1 MTPLPANELD
11 RRIHA
16 LLDGAISG
24 EEHRELESV
33 LLSDESAR
41 RRYMGLAALHGL
53 LEIEAEQR
61 SNAIRQGPVPVD
73 LVVFRQRRRV
83 FRVAAISAAAVLLAG
98 AFVLRLL
105 FVPPPA
111 TATVA
116 MSEGTV
122 FTISHA
128 SMLAKPPPEGSLMP
142 GSTLRITQGTVEL
155 TFGSGVKAIVQGP
168 ETLTVIDRRSI
179 AMREGVAWFHV
190 PAAAT
195 GFEVRTP
202 ELRVVDLGTEFG
214 VIARPDAADEVHVFK
229 GKVRAEAL
237 QGVCES
243 GVLTVNQA
251 RATFVS
257 GKLKETKPQPE
268 RFLTKLPPGLPY
280 LHWGF
285 EEPDPASFRASGTHP
300 RSRGITATPRAVAHP
315 SALRNVPGRIGRGF
329 ATDGTGAFLTT
340 NWEGIGGNAPRGI
353 AYWIRLKPG
362 VSYLDPVLGW
372 GERSGLRSF
381 FAGVDHSAQN
391 GRAVSLV
398 SFENVWFEGTTH
410 LDDGVWHH
418 IAYAYTGG
426 RLPDGG
432 PEVLGFVD
440 GKPDTLRLVISPEA
454 SPGEMHPVETDIT
467 SHDAFPLTLFC
478 HLYGAPDGIR
488 NPVEIDELFVFPGAI
503 TAEQVGNIFRFNRPE
518 PPPFKRRPKNSDPD
532 D

>member
-1 MTPLPANELD
+1 MNPLPANELD

-16 LLDGAISG
+16 LLDGAITA

-41 RRYMGLAALHGL
+41 QRYFGLAALHGL

-61 SNAIRQGPVPVD
+61 SNTVRQGPIPVD
-73 LVVFRQRRRV
+73 LVVFRQRRRL

-116 MSEGTV
+116 KSEGTI

-128 SMLAKPPPEGSLMP
+128 STLAKPPPEGVLMP
-142 GSTLRITQGTVEL
+142 GSTLRITQGTAEL

-237 QGVCES
+237 QGVCEG
-243 GVLTVNQA
+243 GVLTANQA
-251 RATFVS
+251 RTTFVS
-257 GKLKETKPQPE
+257 GKLRETKPAPE
-268 RFLTKLPPGLPY
+268 RFLTKLPSGLPY
-280 LHWGF
+280 FHWTF
-285 EEPDPASFRASGTHP
+285 DETDFSAIKATGTHP
-300 RSRGITATPRAVAHP
+300 LAGKIAATPVAVASP
-315 SALRNVPGRIGRGF
+315 AGLRNTPGVFGGSLATNGSGTYLKTDWQGF
-329 ATDGTGAFLTT
+329 
-340 NWEGIGGNAPRGI
+340 GGNAPRSL
-353 AYWIRLKPG
+353 AYWVRLTPG
-362 VSYLDPVLGW
+362 VRYLDPVAGW
-372 GERSGLRSF
+372 GSRACMGAF
-381 FAGVDHSAQN
+381 FTCVAIPDAVRATGGV
-391 GRAVSLV
+391 GAVVTL
-398 SFENVWFEGTTH
+398 SFEEVWFEGNTRI
-410 LDDGVWHH
+410 DDGQWHH
-418 IAYAYTGG
+418 IAAVYTGG
-426 RLPDGG
+426 NRADGAPD
-432 PEVLGFVD
+432 VLLYVD
-440 GKPDTLRLVISPEA
+440 GAKEDTTLQKMPAVSPT
-454 SPGEMHPVETDIT
+454 GMNRVNTDT
-467 SHDAFPLTLFC
+467 SSHDALPLSVFC

-503 TAEQVGNIFRFNRPE
+503 TPDQIANLMRS
-518 PPPFKRRPKNSDPD
+518 NSPD
-532 D
+532 VEDAKKP